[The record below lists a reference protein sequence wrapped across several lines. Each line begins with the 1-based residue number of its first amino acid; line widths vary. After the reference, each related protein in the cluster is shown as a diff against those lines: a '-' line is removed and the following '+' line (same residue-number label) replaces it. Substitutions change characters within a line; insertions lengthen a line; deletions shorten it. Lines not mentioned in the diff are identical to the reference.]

1 MDTKVKAR
9 KQLPEVIFKCINSIN
24 KILPIT
30 EEYLDYDLFLAN
42 MPTVLNVHY

>member
-30 EEYLDYDLFLAN
+30 EEYLDYGSFGDGWGDDNHRRA
-42 MPTVLNVHY
+42 